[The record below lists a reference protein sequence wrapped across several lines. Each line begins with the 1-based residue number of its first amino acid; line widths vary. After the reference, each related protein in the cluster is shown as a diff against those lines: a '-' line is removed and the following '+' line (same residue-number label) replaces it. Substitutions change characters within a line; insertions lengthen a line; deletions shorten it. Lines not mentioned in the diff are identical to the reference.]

1 MCCMEKSR
9 FLYRLCCLCFL
20 FYRKFFYWRNK
31 NFRQDYL
38 SRKEETEVCLYEKVV
53 SLGKKSGKIRNRTE
67 SRNVFF
73 SFFSVPLE
81 KCSLS
86 MDRFFCVSTG
96 FFRWKSIFH
105 LFPSC
110 CIRKSLPVFFLRVYV
125 SFSFYVC
132 EYMRAHTRPREI
144 HNVGL
149 FPSVFPLSK
158 KCPHTIGSYS
168 VIYKN
173 SSKFPQKS
181 IA

>member
-86 MDRFFCVSTG
+86 MDRFFCAQPHVPHVFLT
-96 FFRWKSIFH
+96 
-105 LFPSC
+105 C
-110 CIRKSLPVFFLRVYV
+110 ACFFL
-125 SFSFYVC
+125 FVC
-132 EYMRAHTRPREI
+132 TCARMCAYTRPREI

-149 FPSVFPLSK
+149 FPSVFESIK
-158 KCPHTIGSYS
+158 KRSHAT
-168 VIYKN
+168 VLFTAIYKN
-173 SSKFPQKS
+173 SWL
-181 IA
+181 

>member
-1 MCCMEKSR
+1 
-9 FLYRLCCLCFL
+9 
-20 FYRKFFYWRNK
+20 
-31 NFRQDYL
+31 
-38 SRKEETEVCLYEKVV
+38 
-53 SLGKKSGKIRNRTE
+53 
-67 SRNVFF
+67 
-73 SFFSVPLE
+73 
-81 KCSLS
+81 

-149 FPSVFPLSK
+149 FPSVFESIK
-158 KCPHTIGSYS
+158 KRSHAT
-168 VIYKN
+168 VLFTAIYKN

>member
-110 CIRKSLPVFFLRVYV
+110 CIRKSLPVFFYVYMSLFLFTYASICV
-125 SFSFYVC
+125 RTHA
-132 EYMRAHTRPREI
+132 RAKYIMWGCFRPFFPCPK
-144 HNVGL
+144 NVHIQL
-149 FPSVFPLSK
+149 VL
-158 KCPHTIGSYS
+158 I
-168 VIYKN
+168 
-173 SSKFPQKS
+173 Q
-181 IA
+181 

>member
-1 MCCMEKSR
+1 
-9 FLYRLCCLCFL
+9 
-20 FYRKFFYWRNK
+20 
-31 NFRQDYL
+31 
-38 SRKEETEVCLYEKVV
+38 
-53 SLGKKSGKIRNRTE
+53 
-67 SRNVFF
+67 
-73 SFFSVPLE
+73 
-81 KCSLS
+81 

-110 CIRKSLPVFFLRVYV
+110 CIRKFLSVFLRVYV
-125 SFSFYVC
+125 FFSFYVC
-132 EYMRAHTRPREI
+132 EYMRAYTRPREI

-173 SSKFPQKS
+173 SSNFLQKS

>member
-1 MCCMEKSR
+1 MPAVLNCQGDSGCAAWKNHGSCTG
-9 FLYRLCCLCFL
+9 FAVFVFCFIVS
-20 FYRKFFYWRNK
+20 FFIGGIKISVRITCQGK
-31 NFRQDYL
+31 KKRRSVFT
-38 SRKEETEVCLYEKVV
+38 SGGYEKVV

-110 CIRKSLPVFFLRVYV
+110 CIRKSLPVFFYVYMSLFLFTYASICV
-125 SFSFYVC
+125 RTHA
-132 EYMRAHTRPREI
+132 RAKYI
-144 HNVGL
+144 M
-149 FPSVFPLSK
+149 
-158 KCPHTIGSYS
+158 
-168 VIYKN
+168 
-173 SSKFPQKS
+173 
-181 IA
+181 